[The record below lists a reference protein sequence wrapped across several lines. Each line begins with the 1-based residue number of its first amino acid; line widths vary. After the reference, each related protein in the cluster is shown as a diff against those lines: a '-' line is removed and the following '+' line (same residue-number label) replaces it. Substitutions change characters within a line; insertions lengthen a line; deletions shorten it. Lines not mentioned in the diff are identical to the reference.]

1 MILSW
6 YVYGEIVLLC
16 THSSP
21 HNRPVHDIYRVHDT
35 YVHVPYCAPT
45 LYSGCVLRK
54 YRFTICLP
62 LHLVHNTNLP
72 SHEYTNFWPLS
83 NQKAYHRRIS
93 WYVICVMY
101 FITYFSR
108 YSQTPASHPT
118 QHEHM
123 LHIHIHQRI
132 VEYIYCI
139 VEYIV
144 LSNQKAYHAHIA
156 NAIHIVR
163 AMGLREHNWSPT
175 QCIVVRI
182 PTWARYEIHIA
193 FILHASQEDT
203 HLLDVSQRIPEY
215 TQKHEEIR
223 SATMSLTVC
232 STIHAK
238 YQSYDTNHDT
248 NYDTR

>member
-1 MILSW
+1 MFVIR
-6 YVYGEIVLLC
+6 YGEIVLLC

-45 LYSGCVLRK
+45 LYSGCVLRR

-83 NQKAYHRRIS
+83 TQKAYHRRIS

-118 QHEHM
+118 QHEHI

-132 VEYIYCI
+132 VEYI
-139 VEYIV
+139 
-144 LSNQKAYHAHIA
+144 
-156 NAIHIVR
+156 
-163 AMGLREHNWSPT
+163 
-175 QCIVVRI
+175 
-182 PTWARYEIHIA
+182 
-193 FILHASQEDT
+193 
-203 HLLDVSQRIPEY
+203 
-215 TQKHEEIR
+215 
-223 SATMSLTVC
+223 VC
-232 STIHAK
+232 STLTPSSFNWLGCEIILCNVSHIVLFFVFLVFFL
-238 YQSYDTNHDT
+238 SLFIVLI
-248 NYDTR
+248 